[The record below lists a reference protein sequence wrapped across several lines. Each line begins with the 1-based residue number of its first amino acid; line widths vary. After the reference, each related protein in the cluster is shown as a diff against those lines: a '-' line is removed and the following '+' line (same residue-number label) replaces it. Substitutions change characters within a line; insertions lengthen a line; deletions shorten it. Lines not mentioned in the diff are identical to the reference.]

1 MDDGSNGGNIK
12 QEAEVNNKN
21 LIINYL
27 PQALTDKEFSQ
38 MFSSVGAIKQCR
50 VMRNMQT
57 GYSFG
62 YGFVEFINPDD
73 ADKAIALLDG
83 LRVQNKRIKVSYA
96 RPPGQDIKDTN
107 LYIQNLPRNIEE
119 SFLDELFSPF
129 GKIVQRRLL
138 LDKYTQMPRGVGF
151 VRFSRREEAQHAIR
165 ELNGH
170 VPEGASQPIN
180 VKVAEDYSKSK
191 QMYMLQ
197 YMGCMGERA

>member
-107 LYIQNLPRNIEE
+107 LYIQNLPRYTLVCY
-119 SFLDELFSPF
+119 SGLQSP
-129 GKIVQRRLL
+129 RL
-138 LDKYTQMPRGVGF
+138 
-151 VRFSRREEAQHAIR
+151 R
-165 ELNGH
+165 ELTHTNYEH
-170 VPEGASQPIN
+170 LADILRLMDWSLMENLNVEDAYKFFKEKIAWATEVCSIKRQPRP
-180 VKVAEDYSKSK
+180 KSL
-191 QMYMLQ
+191 YMKP
-197 YMGCMGERA
+197 RATQLNKS